1 MGWLERGVL
10 AAESRNAGAGV
21 FWESW
26 TKPGITDLNLC
37 CAGPDLVIFTVLLQ
51 TLLQGGII
59 FILVPVELLNL
70 SEREFIQVVSRVTP
84 DVIYRG
90 AV

>member
-26 TKPGITDLNLC
+26 TKPGIIDLNLY

-70 SEREFIQVVSRVTP
+70 SEREFIQTVSRVT
-84 DVIYRG
+84 
-90 AV
+90 